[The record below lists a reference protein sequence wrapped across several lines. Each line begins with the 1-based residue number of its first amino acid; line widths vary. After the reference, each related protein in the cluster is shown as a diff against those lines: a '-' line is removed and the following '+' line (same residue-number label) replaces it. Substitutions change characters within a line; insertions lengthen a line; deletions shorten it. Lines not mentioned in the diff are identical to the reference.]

1 MGYITALTF
10 VFLNFDELW
19 KMNRTL
25 FDCGLRKSV
34 ELKDG
39 RVYDIMS
46 TLEKTVKLSSAKVT
60 CKHCD
65 RSFKVQQYLDSHVQ
79 FKHPASAAQ
88 NSNSIS
94 SASRD
99 TLTIF
104 VNINNHSGE
113 TNMQRMA
120 ESQQLEDVPRE
131 SAGVA
136 QGPIQRRSNNRR
148 GSNKRKSYTVDFI
161 KKTLDLLDK
170 YKTVAKQ
177 QGVNRSLVPKWEK
190 NRSKIL
196 AELTLTLAE
205 LTLTMTKKR
214 QRRRI
219 AGNRSRRTDKYPLA
233 SNPLPAESA
242 SKKQSVQTLVKKK

>member
-1 MGYITALTF
+1 MYSQTVIVSRTIDAQGVMGYITALTF

-39 RVYDIMS
+39 RVYVITS
-46 TLEKTVKLSSAKVT
+46 TLEKTVKLSSATVK

-65 RSFKVQQYLDSHVQ
+65 RSFKVEQYLDSHVQ
-79 FKHPASAAQ
+79 FKHPASATQ

-104 VNINNHSGE
+104 VNNNNHSGE
-113 TNMQRMA
+113 TNMHRMA

-131 SAGVA
+131 SGGVA
-136 QGPIQRRSNNRR
+136 KVKLKGVAIIEGEVTSESP
-148 GSNKRKSYTVDFI
+148 
-161 KKTLDLLDK
+161 TL
-170 YKTVAKQ
+170 
-177 QGVNRSLVPKWEK
+177 SI
-190 NRSKIL
+190 S
-196 AELTLTLAE
+196 
-205 LTLTMTKKR
+205 
-214 QRRRI
+214 
-219 AGNRSRRTDKYPLA
+219 
-233 SNPLPAESA
+233 
-242 SKKQSVQTLVKKK
+242 

>member
-19 KMNRTL
+19 KMNPTL

-39 RVYDIMS
+39 RVYVITS
-46 TLEKTVKLSSAKVT
+46 TLEKTVKLSSATVK

-65 RSFKVQQYLDSHVQ
+65 RSFNVRQYLNSHVQ
-79 FKHPASAAQ
+79 FKHPASATQ
-88 NSNSIS
+88 NSNSIN

-113 TNMQRMA
+113 TNMHRMA

-131 SAGVA
+131 LAGVA
-136 QGPIQRRSNNRR
+136 QGQTQRRSNTRR
-148 GSNKRKSYTVDFI
+148 GSNERKSYTIVFI
-161 KKTLDLLDK
+161 KKK
-170 YKTVAKQ
+170 H
-177 QGVNRSLVPKWEK
+177 
-190 NRSKIL
+190 
-196 AELTLTLAE
+196 
-205 LTLTMTKKR
+205 
-214 QRRRI
+214 
-219 AGNRSRRTDKYPLA
+219 
-233 SNPLPAESA
+233 
-242 SKKQSVQTLVKKK
+242 

>member
-39 RVYDIMS
+39 RVYVITS
-46 TLEKTVKLSSAKVT
+46 TLEKTVKLSSATVK

-65 RSFKVQQYLDSHVQ
+65 RSFKVEQYLDSHVQ
-79 FKHPASAAQ
+79 FKHPASATQ

-104 VNINNHSGE
+104 VNNNNHSGE
-113 TNMQRMA
+113 TNMHRMA

-136 QGPIQRRSNNRR
+136 QGQTQRRSNNRG
-148 GSNKRKSYTVDFI
+148 GSNKRKSYTIVFTKKSARSFGFTEII
-161 KKTLDLLDK
+161 KKSVQHSC
-170 YKTVAKQ
+170 KTT
-177 QGVNRSLVPKWEK
+177 RSH
-190 NRSKIL
+190 
-196 AELTLTLAE
+196 
-205 LTLTMTKKR
+205 
-214 QRRRI
+214 QI
-219 AGNRSRRTDKYPLA
+219 AGIKVEKKQKQNSCRTDH
-233 SNPLPAESA
+233 E
-242 SKKQSVQTLVKKK
+242 QDEEEHR